1 METCLSQ
8 RLTDEESPES
18 RMREIRPSGLMRGGD
33 IAAKLTTAV
42 SSIRPRSLRPLY
54 PKIKLAEC
62 RHDRLGLEQCIRA
75 KQEICGER
83 F

>member
-54 PKIKLAEC
+54 PK
-62 RHDRLGLEQCIRA
+62 
-75 KQEICGER
+75 
-83 F
+83 

>member
-54 PKIKLAEC
+54 PNYTELHRTTPNYTEL
-62 RHDRLGLEQCIRA
+62 H
-75 KQEICGER
+75 R